1 MVRRKEEEGGGW
13 ERSLVL
19 VVGEEVHG
27 CRSYVCEKENLFF
40 CKIFFFLLLLFFF
53 FFVLVVSPMKA
64 RIVVKPDVTL
74 SFRSN
79 DCFPSFFFFF

>member
-1 MVRRKEEEGGGW
+1 MAADLMCVRKRTISFVK
-13 ERSLVL
+13 
-19 VVGEEVHG
+19 
-27 CRSYVCEKENLFF
+27 N
-40 CKIFFFLLLLFFF
+40 FFLSSPSFFF